1 MMSSYTFQ
9 LLISSFLVFSF
20 FLQVQPSFAIGKSYV
35 VYLGAHSHG
44 LNPSSADL
52 NYATKSH
59 YSLLSSILGSYE
71 KAKDAIFY
79 SYNRHINGFA
89 AILEDEEAEELAR
102 NPNVVS
108 VSLNKM
114 HELHTTRSWEFLG
127 LEGNGIAP
135 KDSSW
140 ELARYGEG
148 TIIGNL
154 DTGVWPES
162 ESFSDQGMGPIPS
175 KWHGDGIC
183 EIDNFI
189 DSNKSYCNRKLIG
202 ARIFY
207 RGYEANAGIW
217 NESFYTARD
226 TTGHGSHTLSTAG
239 GNFVQGVSIFGNG
252 NGTAKGGSPK
262 SHVVAYKV
270 CWPGQGIHSGG
281 CYDADILAGFEA
293 AISDGVDVISVS
305 LGAKSRNLF
314 ADSIAIGSF
323 HAVANGIVVVT
334 AAGNSGPY
342 FGTVSNTAPWLFTV
356 AASTIDRDFTSYV
369 KLGDNKYLKGTS
381 LSSKDLPSQKF
392 YPLITAE
399 DAKHSYAL
407 TTAARQC
414 RYGTLDV
421 EKVKGKIVVCL
432 EDEYLGTFHP
442 GAEAFSAGAV
452 GMILASEIDSF
463 YDSTAYPHI
472 LPTSYVNYTDSQY
485 VFSYI
490 RSEKNPVA
498 YITKAVTETPIIPA
512 PVIASFSSRGPSTIL
527 PSILK
532 PDITAPGVNIIAAYT
547 EATTEN
553 EDKRRTSYRSLS
565 GTSMSC
571 PHVSGVVGLFKT
583 LHPEWSPAAIK
594 SAIMTTASGMDNS
607 EKPIRD
613 RFDENAT
620 PFAYGSGHIQPDL
633 ALDPG
638 LIYDL
643 EVIDYMNL
651 LCSDAQWHKQ
661 VEAIYNKPFIC
672 PKLYNV
678 VDFNYPTIT
687 ILDLGHKAVVA
698 SRTVTNV
705 GPPSRYELQ
714 IKAPDGVSVYVVPS
728 FLSFKEVGEKRS
740 FKVIVRKS
748 RKKGNATMEYVFGEL
763 LWSNGKHRVRST
775 IVVKLK

>member
-1 MMSSYTFQ
+1 MMSSYI
-9 LLISSFLVFSF
+9 LISSVLVFSF

-59 YSLLSSILGSYE
+59 YSLLSSILGSNE

-89 AILEDEEAEELAR
+89 AMLEDDEAEELAR

-162 ESFSDQGMGPIPS
+162 ESFSDQGMGPVPS
-175 KWHGDGIC
+175 KWRGNGIC

-189 DSNKSYCNRKLIG
+189 NSNKSYCNRKLVG

-207 RGYEANAGIW
+207 RGYEAQAHAGIR
-217 NESFYTARD
+217 NTSLYTARD
-226 TTGHGSHTLSTAG
+226 TVGHGSHTLSTAG
-239 GNFVQGVSIFGNG
+239 GNFVQGVSVFGNG

-262 SHVVAYKV
+262 SRVAAYKV
-270 CWPGQGIHSGG
+270 CWPGEGVHSGG

-314 ADSIAIGSF
+314 ADSVAIGSF
-323 HAVANGIVVVT
+323 HAVANGIVVVSS
-334 AAGNSGPY
+334 AGNSGPY

-356 AASTIDRDFTSYV
+356 AASTMDRDFTSYI
-369 KLGDNKYLKGTS
+369 KLGDSKSLKGTS
-381 LSSKDLPSQKF
+381 LSPKDLPTEKL
-392 YPLITAE
+392 YPLISAE

-407 TTAARQC
+407 TRAAKHC
-414 RYGTLDV
+414 RFGTLDV
-421 EKVKGKIVVCL
+421 KKVKGKIVICL
-432 EDEYLGTFHP
+432 EDEYVGTFYP

-463 YDSTAYPHI
+463 YDSIAYPHI

-485 VFSYI
+485 IDSYI
-490 RSEKNPVA
+490 RSDKNPVA

-532 PDITAPGVNIIAAYT
+532 PDITAPGVNIIAAYSD
-547 EATTEN
+547 AASKN
-553 EDKRRTSYRSLS
+553 EDKIMTSYKSLS

-571 PHVSGVVGLFKT
+571 PHVSGVVGLLKT

-607 EKPIRD
+607 QRPIQD
-613 RFDENAT
+613 RFEENAT

-643 EVIDYMNL
+643 EVVDYMNL

-661 VEAIYNKPFIC
+661 VEAIYNRPFIC

-678 VDFNYPTIT
+678 MNFNYPTIT
-687 ILDLGHKAVVA
+687 ILDLGNKAVVA

-705 GPPSRYELQ
+705 GPPSKYELQ
-714 IKAPDGVSVYVVPS
+714 VKAPDGVSVYVVPS
-728 FLSFKEVGEKRS
+728 FLSFKQVGEKRS
-740 FKVIVRKS
+740 FNVVVRKITE
-748 RKKGNATMEYVFGEL
+748 KGNATMEYVFGEL
-763 LWSNGKHRVRST
+763 LWTNGKHRVRSS

>member
-175 KWHGDGIC
+175 KWRGDGIC

-262 SHVVAYKV
+262 SHVAAYKV

-740 FKVIVRKS
+740 FKVIIRKS